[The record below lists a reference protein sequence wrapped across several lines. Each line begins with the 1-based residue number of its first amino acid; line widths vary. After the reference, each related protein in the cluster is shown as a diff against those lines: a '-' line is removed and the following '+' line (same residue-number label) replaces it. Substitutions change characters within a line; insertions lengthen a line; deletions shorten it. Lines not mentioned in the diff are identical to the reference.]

1 MKKEIVSVMM
11 AACLFASLATGCGT
25 ANESETSSK
34 SGSEAASVTSASE
47 EAAGAVS
54 KSGETTTDGERAD
67 LVLGATTGFFGA
79 ESLDVAYNWDGW
91 IMSIYGI
98 SENLYRLDE
107 NIEPQPWI
115 AESVETPDENTW
127 VFTIRDGVTFSNG
140 KTVDAKAVK
149 ACFERTYE
157 KNERADSTL
166 KIKSMEA
173 DGMKFTIVTPEPN
186 PTLLNDLCDP
196 LLGIYDA
203 TEEPDEELGVSCTG
217 PYVATSFT
225 AMTDVKMRANENY
238 WGGAPKADTVELK
251 IIDDQDALDMALAN
265 GEIDLIAQET
275 ANGAS
280 KFTDTSKYTTDTV
293 TTTRANFLSFNLKT
307 EGLDDLAVRQAIN
320 YCIDRGGYADVVYQ
334 GFATPCYGIY
344 PDNLAFGG
352 TDGLN
357 LTVDSY
363 DADKAKEILETAGWA
378 EGDDGIREK
387 DGVRAEL
394 TMLYPA
400 SDSVRQALAEDSKNQ
415 LAELGIEVTTEGVD
429 WDTAYTRA
437 ESEPLVW
444 GWGAHTPMELYN
456 IYHTMSETGLAE
468 YSPYA
473 NETVDKYM
481 DEALKSSDLEAS
493 YDLWKKAQWDGES
506 GITQEGDIPWIWLCN
521 IDHLYFVKDGLKVA
535 DQKIHPHGHGWSI
548 VNNVDQWSWE

>member
-320 YCIDRGGYADVVYQ
+320 YCIDREGYADVVYQ

-363 DADKAKEILETAGWA
+363 DADKAKEILADAGYQ
-378 EGDDGIREK
+378 DTDGAGILDK
-387 DGVRAEL
+387 DGVNLSFKVLTYSYNDNCIQLADMLQAEL
-394 TMLYPA
+394 SQIGIELSIETQDVLDDPLASGDFDLAILNNAMAPIGTPSYFINMLFTTGA
-400 SDSVRQALAEDSKNQ
+400 SNNYGGYSNEKVDALA
-415 LAELGIEVTTEGVD
+415 AEIGTTSDNDKVVSL
-429 WDTAYTRA
+429 TR
-437 ESEPLVW
+437 
-444 GWGAHTPMELYN
+444 ELEQQVLDD
-456 IYHTMSETGLAE
+456 MPFA
-468 YSPYA
+468 
-473 NETVDKYM
+473 
-481 DEALKSSDLEAS
+481 
-493 YDLWKKAQWDGES
+493 
-506 GITQEGDIPWIWLCN
+506 
-521 IDHLYFVKDGLKVA
+521 FVA
-535 DQKIHPHGHGWSI
+535 DQQLIFVYSNKVKGVQINPTEYYLVTNTLS
-548 VNNVDQWSWE
+548 VEE

>member
-203 TEEPDEELGVSCTG
+203 TEEPDEELGVCSTG

-320 YCIDRGGYADVVYQ
+320 YCIDREGYADVVYQ

-363 DADKAKEILETAGWA
+363 DADKAKEILADAGYQDTD
-378 EGDDGIREK
+378 GDGILDK
-387 DGVRAEL
+387 DGVNLSFKVLTYSYNDNCIQLADMLQAEL
-394 TMLYPA
+394 SQIGIELSIETQDVLDDPLASGDFDLAILNYAMAPIGTPSYFINMLFTTGA
-400 SDSVRQALAEDSKNQ
+400 SNNYGGYSNEKVDALA
-415 LAELGIEVTTEGVD
+415 AEIGTTSDNDKVVSL
-429 WDTAYTRA
+429 TR
-437 ESEPLVW
+437 
-444 GWGAHTPMELYN
+444 ELEQQVLDD
-456 IYHTMSETGLAE
+456 MPFA
-468 YSPYA
+468 
-473 NETVDKYM
+473 
-481 DEALKSSDLEAS
+481 
-493 YDLWKKAQWDGES
+493 
-506 GITQEGDIPWIWLCN
+506 
-521 IDHLYFVKDGLKVA
+521 FVA
-535 DQKIHPHGHGWSI
+535 DQQLIFVYSNKVKGVQINPTEYYLVTNTLS
-548 VNNVDQWSWE
+548 VEE

>member
-320 YCIDRGGYADVVYQ
+320 YCIDREGYADVVYQ

-363 DADKAKEILETAGWA
+363 DADKAKEILADAGYQDTD
-378 EGDDGIREK
+378 GDGILDK
-387 DGVRAEL
+387 DGVNLSFKVLTYSYNDNCIQLADMLQAEL
-394 TMLYPA
+394 SQIGIELSIETQDVLDDPLASGDFDLASLNYARAQIGTPSYFINMLFTTGA
-400 SDSVRQALAEDSKNQ
+400 SNNYGGYSNEKVDALA
-415 LAELGIEVTTEGVD
+415 AEIGTTSDNDKVVSL
-429 WDTAYTRA
+429 TR
-437 ESEPLVW
+437 
-444 GWGAHTPMELYN
+444 ELEQQVLDD
-456 IYHTMSETGLAE
+456 MPFA
-468 YSPYA
+468 
-473 NETVDKYM
+473 
-481 DEALKSSDLEAS
+481 
-493 YDLWKKAQWDGES
+493 
-506 GITQEGDIPWIWLCN
+506 
-521 IDHLYFVKDGLKVA
+521 FVA
-535 DQKIHPHGHGWSI
+535 DQQLIFVYSNKVKGVQINPTEYYLVTNTLS
-548 VNNVDQWSWE
+548 VEE

>member
-320 YCIDRGGYADVVYQ
+320 YCIDREGYADVVYQ

-363 DADKAKEILETAGWA
+363 DADKAKEILADAGYQDTD
-378 EGDDGIREK
+378 GDGILDK
-387 DGVRAEL
+387 DGVNLSFKVLTYSYNDNCIQLADMLQAEL
-394 TMLYPA
+394 SQIGIELSIETQDVLDDPLASGDFDLAILNYAMAPIGTPSYFINMLFTTGA
-400 SDSVRQALAEDSKNQ
+400 SNNYVGYSNEKVDALA
-415 LAELGIEVTTEGVD
+415 AEIGTTSDNDKVVSL
-429 WDTAYTRA
+429 TR
-437 ESEPLVW
+437 
-444 GWGAHTPMELYN
+444 ELEQQVLDD
-456 IYHTMSETGLAE
+456 MPFA
-468 YSPYA
+468 
-473 NETVDKYM
+473 
-481 DEALKSSDLEAS
+481 
-493 YDLWKKAQWDGES
+493 
-506 GITQEGDIPWIWLCN
+506 
-521 IDHLYFVKDGLKVA
+521 FVA
-535 DQKIHPHGHGWSI
+535 DQQLIFVYSNKVKGVQINPTEYYLVTNTLS
-548 VNNVDQWSWE
+548 VEE

>member
-67 LVLGATTGFFGA
+67 LVLGATTCFFGA

-320 YCIDRGGYADVVYQ
+320 YCIDREGYADVVYQ

-363 DADKAKEILETAGWA
+363 DADKAKEILADAGYQDTD
-378 EGDDGIREK
+378 GDGILDK
-387 DGVRAEL
+387 DGVNLSFKVLTYSYNDNCIQLADMLQAEL
-394 TMLYPA
+394 SQIGIELSIETQDVLDDPLASGDFDLAILNYAMAPIGTPSYFINMLFTTGA
-400 SDSVRQALAEDSKNQ
+400 SNNYGGYSNEKVDALA
-415 LAELGIEVTTEGVD
+415 AEIGTTSDNDKVVSL
-429 WDTAYTRA
+429 TR
-437 ESEPLVW
+437 
-444 GWGAHTPMELYN
+444 ELEQQVLDD
-456 IYHTMSETGLAE
+456 MPFA
-468 YSPYA
+468 
-473 NETVDKYM
+473 
-481 DEALKSSDLEAS
+481 
-493 YDLWKKAQWDGES
+493 
-506 GITQEGDIPWIWLCN
+506 
-521 IDHLYFVKDGLKVA
+521 FVA
-535 DQKIHPHGHGWSI
+535 DQQLIFVYSNKVKGVQINPTEYYLVTNTLS
-548 VNNVDQWSWE
+548 VEE

>member
-203 TEEPDEELGVSCTG
+203 TEEPDEELGVFCTG

-320 YCIDRGGYADVVYQ
+320 YCIDREGYADVVYQ

-363 DADKAKEILETAGWA
+363 DADKAKEILADAGYQDTD
-378 EGDDGIREK
+378 GDGILDK
-387 DGVRAEL
+387 DGVNLSFKVLTYSYNDNCIQLADMLQAEL
-394 TMLYPA
+394 SQIGIELSIETQDVLDDPLASGDFDLAILNYAMAPIGTPSYFINMLFTTGA
-400 SDSVRQALAEDSKNQ
+400 SNNYGGYSNEKVDALA
-415 LAELGIEVTTEGVD
+415 AEIGTTSDNDKVVSL
-429 WDTAYTRA
+429 TR
-437 ESEPLVW
+437 
-444 GWGAHTPMELYN
+444 ELEQQVLDD
-456 IYHTMSETGLAE
+456 MPFA
-468 YSPYA
+468 
-473 NETVDKYM
+473 
-481 DEALKSSDLEAS
+481 
-493 YDLWKKAQWDGES
+493 
-506 GITQEGDIPWIWLCN
+506 
-521 IDHLYFVKDGLKVA
+521 FVA
-535 DQKIHPHGHGWSI
+535 DQQLIFVYSNKVKGVQINPTEYYLVTNTLS
-548 VNNVDQWSWE
+548 VEE

>member
-107 NIEPQPWI
+107 SIEPQPWI

-320 YCIDRGGYADVVYQ
+320 YCIDREGYADVVYQ

-363 DADKAKEILETAGWA
+363 DADKAKEILADAGYQDTD
-378 EGDDGIREK
+378 GDGILDK
-387 DGVRAEL
+387 DGVNLSFKVLTYSYNDNCIQLADMLQAEL
-394 TMLYPA
+394 SQIGIELSIETQDVLDDPLASGDFDLAILNYAMAPIGTPSYFINMLFTTGA
-400 SDSVRQALAEDSKNQ
+400 SNNYGGYSNEKVDALA
-415 LAELGIEVTTEGVD
+415 AEIGTTSDNDKVVSL
-429 WDTAYTRA
+429 TR
-437 ESEPLVW
+437 
-444 GWGAHTPMELYN
+444 ELEQQVLDD
-456 IYHTMSETGLAE
+456 MPFA
-468 YSPYA
+468 
-473 NETVDKYM
+473 
-481 DEALKSSDLEAS
+481 
-493 YDLWKKAQWDGES
+493 
-506 GITQEGDIPWIWLCN
+506 
-521 IDHLYFVKDGLKVA
+521 FVA
-535 DQKIHPHGHGWSI
+535 DQQLIFVYSNKVKGVQINPTEYYLVTNTLS
-548 VNNVDQWSWE
+548 VEE

>member
-320 YCIDRGGYADVVYQ
+320 YCIDREGYADVVYQ

-363 DADKAKEILETAGWA
+363 DADKAKEILADAGYQDTD
-378 EGDDGIREK
+378 GDGILDK
-387 DGVRAEL
+387 DGVNLSFKVLTYSYNDNCIQLADMLQAEL
-394 TMLYPA
+394 SQIGIELSIETQDVLDDPLASGDFDLAILNYAMAPIGTPSYFINMLFTTGA
-400 SDSVRQALAEDSKNQ
+400 SNNYGGYSNEKVDALA
-415 LAELGIEVTTEGVD
+415 AEIGTTSDNDKVVSL
-429 WDTAYTRA
+429 TR
-437 ESEPLVW
+437 
-444 GWGAHTPMELYN
+444 ELKQQVLDD
-456 IYHTMSETGLAE
+456 MPFA
-468 YSPYA
+468 
-473 NETVDKYM
+473 
-481 DEALKSSDLEAS
+481 
-493 YDLWKKAQWDGES
+493 
-506 GITQEGDIPWIWLCN
+506 
-521 IDHLYFVKDGLKVA
+521 FVA
-535 DQKIHPHGHGWSI
+535 DQQLIFVYSNKVKGVQINPTEYYLVTNTLS
-548 VNNVDQWSWE
+548 VEE

>member
-203 TEEPDEELGVSCTG
+203 TEEPDEELGFSCTG

-320 YCIDRGGYADVVYQ
+320 YCIDREGYADVVYQ

-363 DADKAKEILETAGWA
+363 DADKAKEILADAGYQDTD
-378 EGDDGIREK
+378 GDGILDK
-387 DGVRAEL
+387 DGVNLSFKVLTYSYNDNCIQLADMLQAEL
-394 TMLYPA
+394 SQIGIELSIETQDVLDDPLASGDFDLAILNYAMAPIGTPSYFINMLFTTGA
-400 SDSVRQALAEDSKNQ
+400 SNNYGGYSNEKVDALA
-415 LAELGIEVTTEGVD
+415 AEIGTTSDNDKVVSL
-429 WDTAYTRA
+429 TR
-437 ESEPLVW
+437 
-444 GWGAHTPMELYN
+444 ELEQQVLDD
-456 IYHTMSETGLAE
+456 MPFA
-468 YSPYA
+468 
-473 NETVDKYM
+473 
-481 DEALKSSDLEAS
+481 
-493 YDLWKKAQWDGES
+493 
-506 GITQEGDIPWIWLCN
+506 
-521 IDHLYFVKDGLKVA
+521 FVA
-535 DQKIHPHGHGWSI
+535 DQQLIFVYSNKVKGVQINPTEYYLVTNTLS
-548 VNNVDQWSWE
+548 VEE

>member
-320 YCIDRGGYADVVYQ
+320 YCIDREGYADVVYQ

-363 DADKAKEILETAGWA
+363 DADKAKEILADAGYQDTD
-378 EGDDGIREK
+378 GDGILDK
-387 DGVRAEL
+387 DGVNLSFKVLTYSYNDNCIQLADMLQAEL
-394 TMLYPA
+394 SQIGIELSIETQDVLDDPLASGDFDLAILNYAMAPIGTPSYFINMLFTTGA
-400 SDSVRQALAEDSKNQ
+400 SNNYGGYSNEKVDALA
-415 LAELGIEVTTEGVD
+415 AEIGTTSDNDKVVSL
-429 WDTAYTRA
+429 TR
-437 ESEPLVW
+437 
-444 GWGAHTPMELYN
+444 
-456 IYHTMSETGLAE
+456 
-468 YSPYA
+468 
-473 NETVDKYM
+473 K
-481 DEALKSSDLEAS
+481 LEQQVLDDMPFA
-493 YDLWKKAQWDGES
+493 
-506 GITQEGDIPWIWLCN
+506 
-521 IDHLYFVKDGLKVA
+521 FVA
-535 DQKIHPHGHGWSI
+535 DQQLIFVYSNKVKGVQINPTEYYLVTNTLS
-548 VNNVDQWSWE
+548 VEE

>member
-320 YCIDRGGYADVVYQ
+320 YCIDREGYADVVYQ

-363 DADKAKEILETAGWA
+363 DADKAKEILADAGYQDTD
-378 EGDDGIREK
+378 GDGILDK
-387 DGVRAEL
+387 DGVNLSFKVLTYSYNDNCIQLADMLQAEL
-394 TMLYPA
+394 SQIGIELSIETQDVLDDPLASGDFDLAILNYAMAPIGTPSYFINMLFTTGA
-400 SDSVRQALAEDSKNQ
+400 SNNYGGYSNEKVDALA
-415 LAELGIEVTTEGVD
+415 AEIGTTSDNDKVVSLI
-429 WDTAYTRA
+429 R
-437 ESEPLVW
+437 
-444 GWGAHTPMELYN
+444 ELEQQVLDD
-456 IYHTMSETGLAE
+456 MPFA
-468 YSPYA
+468 
-473 NETVDKYM
+473 
-481 DEALKSSDLEAS
+481 
-493 YDLWKKAQWDGES
+493 
-506 GITQEGDIPWIWLCN
+506 
-521 IDHLYFVKDGLKVA
+521 FVA
-535 DQKIHPHGHGWSI
+535 DQQLIFVYSNKVKGVQINPTEYYLVTNTLS
-548 VNNVDQWSWE
+548 VEE

>member
-115 AESVETPDENTW
+115 AESVETPDENTL

-320 YCIDRGGYADVVYQ
+320 YCIDREGYADVVYQ

-363 DADKAKEILETAGWA
+363 DADKAKEILADAGYQDTD
-378 EGDDGIREK
+378 GDGILDK
-387 DGVRAEL
+387 DGVNLSFKVLTYSYNDNCIQLADMLQAEL
-394 TMLYPA
+394 SQIGIELSIETQDVLDDPLASGDFDLAILNYAMAPIGTPSYFINMLFTTGA
-400 SDSVRQALAEDSKNQ
+400 SNNYGGYSNEKVDALA
-415 LAELGIEVTTEGVD
+415 AEIGTTSDNDKVVSL
-429 WDTAYTRA
+429 TR
-437 ESEPLVW
+437 
-444 GWGAHTPMELYN
+444 ELEQQVLDD
-456 IYHTMSETGLAE
+456 MPFA
-468 YSPYA
+468 
-473 NETVDKYM
+473 
-481 DEALKSSDLEAS
+481 
-493 YDLWKKAQWDGES
+493 
-506 GITQEGDIPWIWLCN
+506 
-521 IDHLYFVKDGLKVA
+521 FVA
-535 DQKIHPHGHGWSI
+535 DQQLIFVYSNKVKGVQINPTEYYLVTNTLS
-548 VNNVDQWSWE
+548 VEE

>member
-320 YCIDRGGYADVVYQ
+320 YCIDREGYADVVYQ

-363 DADKAKEILETAGWA
+363 DADKAKEILADAGYQDTD
-378 EGDDGIREK
+378 GDGILDK
-387 DGVRAEL
+387 DGVNLSFKVLTYSYNDNCIQLADMLQAEL
-394 TMLYPA
+394 SQIGIELSIETQDVLDDPLASGDFDLAILNYAMAPYFINMLFTTGA
-400 SDSVRQALAEDSKNQ
+400 SNNYGGYSNEKVDALA
-415 LAELGIEVTTEGVD
+415 AEIGTTSDNDKVVSL
-429 WDTAYTRA
+429 TR
-437 ESEPLVW
+437 
-444 GWGAHTPMELYN
+444 ELEQQVLDD
-456 IYHTMSETGLAE
+456 MPFA
-468 YSPYA
+468 
-473 NETVDKYM
+473 
-481 DEALKSSDLEAS
+481 
-493 YDLWKKAQWDGES
+493 
-506 GITQEGDIPWIWLCN
+506 
-521 IDHLYFVKDGLKVA
+521 FVA
-535 DQKIHPHGHGWSI
+535 DQQLIFVYSNKVKGVQINPTEYYLVTNTLS
-548 VNNVDQWSWE
+548 VEE

>member
-47 EAAGAVS
+47 EAVGAVS

-320 YCIDRGGYADVVYQ
+320 YCIDREGYADVVYQ

-363 DADKAKEILETAGWA
+363 DADKAKEILADAGYQDTD
-378 EGDDGIREK
+378 GDGILDK
-387 DGVRAEL
+387 DSVNLSFKVLTYSYNDNCIQLADMLQAEL
-394 TMLYPA
+394 SQIGIELSIETQDVLDDPLASGDFDLAILNYAMAPIGTPSYFINMLFTTGA
-400 SDSVRQALAEDSKNQ
+400 SNNYGGYSNEKVDALA
-415 LAELGIEVTTEGVD
+415 AEIGTTSDNEKVVSL
-429 WDTAYTRA
+429 TR
-437 ESEPLVW
+437 
-444 GWGAHTPMELYN
+444 ELEQQVLDD
-456 IYHTMSETGLAE
+456 MPFA
-468 YSPYA
+468 
-473 NETVDKYM
+473 
-481 DEALKSSDLEAS
+481 
-493 YDLWKKAQWDGES
+493 
-506 GITQEGDIPWIWLCN
+506 
-521 IDHLYFVKDGLKVA
+521 FVA
-535 DQKIHPHGHGWSI
+535 DQQLIFVYSNKVKGVQINPTEYYLVTNTLS
-548 VNNVDQWSWE
+548 VEE

>member
-320 YCIDRGGYADVVYQ
+320 YCIDREGYADVVYQ

-363 DADKAKEILETAGWA
+363 DADKAKEILADAGYQDTD
-378 EGDDGIREK
+378 GDGILDK
-387 DGVRAEL
+387 DGVNLSFKVLTYSYNDNCIQLADMLQAEL
-394 TMLYPA
+394 SQIGIELSIETQDVLDDPLASGDFDLAILNYAMAPIGTPSYFINMLFTTGAINNYGGY
-400 SDSVRQALAEDSKNQ
+400 SNEKVDALA
-415 LAELGIEVTTEGVD
+415 AEIGTTSDNDKVVSL
-429 WDTAYTRA
+429 TR
-437 ESEPLVW
+437 
-444 GWGAHTPMELYN
+444 ELEQQVLDD
-456 IYHTMSETGLAE
+456 MPFA
-468 YSPYA
+468 
-473 NETVDKYM
+473 
-481 DEALKSSDLEAS
+481 
-493 YDLWKKAQWDGES
+493 
-506 GITQEGDIPWIWLCN
+506 
-521 IDHLYFVKDGLKVA
+521 FVA
-535 DQKIHPHGHGWSI
+535 DQQLIFVYSNKVKGVQINPTEYYLVTNTLS
-548 VNNVDQWSWE
+548 VEE

>member
-11 AACLFASLATGCGT
+11 AACLFASFATGCGT

-320 YCIDRGGYADVVYQ
+320 YCIDREGYADVVYQ

-363 DADKAKEILETAGWA
+363 DADKAKEILADAGYQDTD
-378 EGDDGIREK
+378 GDGILDK
-387 DGVRAEL
+387 DGVNLSFKVLTYSYNDNCIQLADMLQAEL
-394 TMLYPA
+394 SQIGIELSIETQDVLDDPLASGDFDLAILNYAMAPIGTPSYFINMLFTTGA
-400 SDSVRQALAEDSKNQ
+400 SNNYGGYSNEKVDALA
-415 LAELGIEVTTEGVD
+415 AEIGTTSDNDKVVSL
-429 WDTAYTRA
+429 TR
-437 ESEPLVW
+437 
-444 GWGAHTPMELYN
+444 ELEQQVLDD
-456 IYHTMSETGLAE
+456 MPFA
-468 YSPYA
+468 
-473 NETVDKYM
+473 
-481 DEALKSSDLEAS
+481 
-493 YDLWKKAQWDGES
+493 
-506 GITQEGDIPWIWLCN
+506 
-521 IDHLYFVKDGLKVA
+521 FVA
-535 DQKIHPHGHGWSI
+535 DQQLIFVYSNKVKGVQINPTEYYLVTTTLTVEH
-548 VNNVDQWSWE
+548 

>member
-91 IMSIYGI
+91 LMSIYGI

-320 YCIDRGGYADVVYQ
+320 YCIDREGYADVVYQ

-363 DADKAKEILETAGWA
+363 DADKAKEILADAGYQDTD
-378 EGDDGIREK
+378 GDGILDK
-387 DGVRAEL
+387 DGVNLSFKVLTYSYNDNCIQLADMLQAEL
-394 TMLYPA
+394 SQIGIELSIETQDVLDDPLASGDFDLAILNYAMAPIGTPSYFINMLFTTGA
-400 SDSVRQALAEDSKNQ
+400 SNNYGGYSNEKVDALA
-415 LAELGIEVTTEGVD
+415 AEIGTTSDNDKVVSL
-429 WDTAYTRA
+429 TR
-437 ESEPLVW
+437 
-444 GWGAHTPMELYN
+444 ELEQQVLDD
-456 IYHTMSETGLAE
+456 MPFA
-468 YSPYA
+468 
-473 NETVDKYM
+473 
-481 DEALKSSDLEAS
+481 
-493 YDLWKKAQWDGES
+493 
-506 GITQEGDIPWIWLCN
+506 
-521 IDHLYFVKDGLKVA
+521 FVA
-535 DQKIHPHGHGWSI
+535 DQQLIFVYSNKVKGVQINPTEYYLVTNTLS
-548 VNNVDQWSWE
+548 VEE